1 MTYEARD
8 DKLRM
13 VEVAIEARQRLAAI
27 YEEVPFVYQPDM
39 MLVAAEELERSAS
52 QIRDYVKTGH
62 PYLCSARGLEA
73 SQRSAWWRA

>member
-62 PYLCSARGLEA
+62 PNQTHPCLLYTSP
-73 SQRSAWWRA
+73 SPQD